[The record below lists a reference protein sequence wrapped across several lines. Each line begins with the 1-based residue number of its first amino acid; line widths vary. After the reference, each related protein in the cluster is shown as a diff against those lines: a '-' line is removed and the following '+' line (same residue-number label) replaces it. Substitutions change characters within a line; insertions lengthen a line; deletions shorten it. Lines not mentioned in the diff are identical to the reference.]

1 MMRRLRIVPVALV
14 AVSLIGASLLAGS
27 NTDAAGEPQRGD
39 AARMMRDLMSGTA
52 AVGGPFTLTDVN
64 GHSRTLADFRGK
76 VVILYFGYTFC
87 PDVCLTDLA
96 SIAHLMQ
103 VLGPDSAKVQPL
115 FVTLDPQRD
124 TPEVLREYVA
134 ALDSRL
140 IALRG
145 SETQVRHVATSYKL
159 YFRKVYPQKSST
171 YFIEHASL
179 TYLLDQEGRY
189 VAFFPPG
196 TTGKRMAVLVRERL

>member
-1 MMRRLRIVPVALV
+1 
-14 AVSLIGASLLAGS
+14 
-27 NTDAAGEPQRGD
+27 
-39 AARMMRDLMSGTA
+39 MMRDLMSGTA
-52 AVGGPFTLTDVN
+52 AVGGPFTLTDVD
-64 GHSRTLADFRGK
+64 GRRRSLADFRGK

-87 PDVCLTDLA
+87 PDVCPTDLA
-96 SIAHLMQ
+96 SIAQLMQ

-124 TPEVLREYVA
+124 TSEVLREYA
-134 ALDSRL
+134 AAFDSRL
-140 IALRG
+140 VALRG
-145 SETQVRHVATSYKL
+145 SETEVRRVATSYKL
-159 YFRKVYPQKSST
+159 YFRKVYPQKSNT

-179 TYLLDQEGRY
+179 TYLLDQEGHY